1 MTSVLETPW
10 QFMSCGPP
18 GARAALPLSRL
29 ACQQKVTRAA
39 QITRALSPC
48 LFLTHTNLWKH
59 THAALSIARSHNS
72 TSQRS
77 LPRPLHHKHEYSPT
91 QRLHVCI
98 TSPSLPLSLLPSS
111 PLPSHTTTKKKVF
124 TTISELQIKDPWTLR

>member
-98 TSPSLPLSLLPSS
+98 TSPSLLPSF
-111 PLPSHTTTKKKVF
+111 LPPPSLHTRPQKKSFHHDFRVADQG
-124 TTISELQIKDPWTLR
+124 SVDVTLN